1 MISTLIFSKNRACQL
16 DLLLRS
22 INENFTH
29 ISNDIRIIY
38 TYTDSEFEKG
48 YSKLIDKFP
57 DCIWY
62 EQVDFQKD
70 TMFALSQSKEHVCF
84 FVDDNV
90 VYNKPNI
97 FGYQIEY
104 LINNIEEACCFS
116 FRLGLNTITQAPY
129 ANPPRILDIK
139 QIPFAEI
146 LADDKQILGWLWNK
160 LPTYGNNFGYPFSV
174 DGHIY
179 NTKSII
185 DCLDY
190 EFDTPNALEGRFPIK
205 KLKPAMLCL
214 TKSCVVNNP
223 INLVGSSNNDA
234 GHWWGHT
241 LEELNTNFIKG
252 KIINLASIYKNKI
265 VGSHQEMEI
274 ELI

>member
-22 INENFTH
+22 INDNFTH

-38 TYTDSEFEKG
+38 TYTDLEFEKG

-70 TMFALSQSKEHVCF
+70 AMFALSQCKEHVCF

-97 FGYQIEY
+97 FGNQIEA
-104 LINNIEEACCFS
+104 LLTNIEEAGCFS
-116 FRLGLNTITQAPY
+116 LRLGLNTTVQDPHTNLKIPQLPNFIAGGICLAWDWTQQPY
-129 ANPPRILDIK
+129 
-139 QIPFAEI
+139 
-146 LADDKQILGWLWNK
+146 
-160 LPTYGNNFGYPFSV
+160 NNFGYPFSV

-179 NTKSII
+179 NTQLII
-185 DCLDY
+185 DSLNY
-190 EFDTPNALEGRFPIK
+190 EFDTPNALEGRFLAKNIPRG
-205 KLKPAMLCL
+205 MFCL
-214 TKSCVVNNP
+214 TQSCVVNNP
-223 INLVGSSNNDA
+223 INLVGSSNNKA
-234 GHWWGHT
+234 GYWWGRT
-241 LEELNTNFIKG
+241 LKELNNNFIKG
-252 KIINLASIYKNKI
+252 HVIDLESICKNEI
-265 VGSHQEMEI
+265 VGCHQEMQI
-274 ELI
+274 IFNT